1 MNENAQGLHRPLT
14 DWLALNRNVPCD
26 AEAAGRIAPFPP
38 ADLMQVVSGLTN
50 PEHFA
55 LHGIAILEALDAAS
69 PEALADYRSIL
80 DFGCGCGRLAR
91 MFKGYEGKLV
101 GCDIDAR
108 LVDWVNRNLTY
119 MTAVTTVPN
128 LPLPFADGEFECV
141 ISISIFT
148 HLNEASQDF
157 YLRELARVTQSGG
170 RLFLTVH
177 GERAMERALSE
188 SAIFEML
195 AVPRDRLEA
204 ASRGMAGGL
213 HNFILQQGHLTSE
226 EYPYGITF
234 VPADYVHRHW
244 GRFFDI
250 ARIVDG
256 AIHDFQSIV
265 VCEKR

>member
-1 MNENAQGLHRPLT
+1 MSEGSYGLNQPLA
-14 DWLALNRNVPCD
+14 DWLDINRNVPYD
-26 AEAAGRIAPFPP
+26 AQAMEHVAPFPP
-38 ADLMQVVSGLTN
+38 PELMQVVSGLTN

-55 LHGIAILEALDAAS
+55 LHGVAILEALQAAS
-69 PEALADYRSIL
+69 PKPLADCESIL

-91 MFKGYEGKLV
+91 MFKGYRGKLV
-101 GCDIDAR
+101 GCDIDGR
-108 LVDWVNRNLTY
+108 LVDWVNEHLTY
-119 MTAVTTVPN
+119 MTAVKTVPN
-128 LPLPFADGEFECV
+128 LPLPFEDGQFECV

-157 YLRELARVTQSGG
+157 CLRELARITKPGG

-188 SAIFEML
+188 NTIFDML
-195 AVPRDRLEA
+195 AVPRDGLEA
-204 ASRGMAGGL
+204 ASSGMASGR

-226 EYPYGITF
+226 EYQYGITF
-234 VPADYVHRHW
+234 VPEVYVHQHW
-244 GRFFDI
+244 GRYLDI
-250 ARIVDG
+250 DRVVNG